1 MDDTERDELYQ
12 LIGEQ
17 QHRIKQLE
25 GALQILGARVA
36 RAEGATAPQP
46 PQDAQPGEATIV
58 PITANRAARR
68 SAGRARP
75 S

>member
-1 MDDTERDELYQ
+1 MDDTERAELYQ

-36 RAEGATAPQP
+36 RAEAPAPAP
-46 PQDAQPGEATIV
+46 PQDAVPREAAIV

-68 SAGRARP
+68 SAGKARP